1 MTAKILATL
10 AWAAV
15 LVGANRLLTGTEWA
29 QYVVTFV
36 LGGAY
41 VLLMNK
47 VSKPPVQNDQ
57 H

>member
-15 LVGANRLLTGTEWA
+15 LVGANKLLTGIDWA
-29 QYVVTFV
+29 QYVATFI

-47 VSKPPVQNDQ
+47 VSKPPVQDRQ
-57 H
+57 D

>member
-10 AWAAV
+10 AWAVV
-15 LVGANRLLTGTEWA
+15 LVGANKLLTGTEWA

-41 VLLMNK
+41 ALLINE
-47 VSKPPVQNDQ
+47 VSKPPVRNDQ
-57 H
+57 N